1 MSDFSQSGT
10 ITTLHNLTDRP
21 LEELENELVGFSKKN
36 PMTLILPSLFSELE
50 GPALDGIVEKLAG
63 APYLNEIVIGLDRAD
78 KAQFEYAQ
86 KFFDRLPQQKKI
98 LWNDGPVLRALDKKL
113 AAEGLSPTE
122 EGKGRNVWF
131 CMGYILAANNSKVVA
146 LHDCDILTYERDLP
160 ARLFYPLANPLFE
173 FLFAKGY
180 YSRIHGNRLSGRAV
194 RLLVAPLISS
204 LKKLLGPEPYL
215 EFLDSF
221 RYTLSGEFGMRTEI
235 IPAMRIPG
243 DWSLEIGM
251 LSEVYRNTTT
261 RHVCQV
267 DIADNYDHK
276 HQVMGENDYS
286 GGLARMSHEIAKAMF
301 RKLATEGVTLS
312 SAFFRTLKATYYRM
326 ALDMIERY
334 EADALLNGLTF
345 DRHAEEQ
352 AVELFVQAVTK
363 AGEVYL
369 GHPEEVP
376 FMANW
381 NRVFSAIP
389 EFAEEMLEAVEVDN
403 R

>member
-1 MSDFSQSGT
+1 MSDFSQAGA

-21 LEELENELVGFSKKN
+21 LEAIEAELLGFSRKN

-50 GPALDGIVEKLAG
+50 GPALGKIIDKLAG
-63 APYLNEIVIGLDRAD
+63 AEYLHEIVIGLDRAD
-78 KAQFEYAQ
+78 ARQFEQARR
-86 KFFDRLPQQKKI
+86 FFDRLPQRKRI
-98 LWNDGPVLRALDKKL
+98 LWNDGPALRRLDARL
-113 AAEGLSPTE
+113 AEEGLAPTQ
-122 EGKGRNVWF
+122 EGKGRNVWY
-131 CMGYILAANNSKVVA
+131 CMGYILAANNAKVVA

-160 ARLFYPLANPLFE
+160 ARLFYPLANPLFD
-173 FLFAKGY
+173 FVFTKGY
-180 YSRIHGNRLSGRAV
+180 YSRINDHQLSGRVV

-204 LKKLLGPEPYL
+204 LVKLLEPQPYL
-215 EFLDSF
+215 EFLGSF
-221 RYTLSGEFGMRTEI
+221 RYPLSGEFGMRTEI
-235 IPAMRIPG
+235 IPAIRIPG
-243 DWSLEIGM
+243 DWSLEVGM
-251 LSEVYRNTTT
+251 LSEIYRNVSA

-276 HQVMGENDYS
+276 HQDMGGEDYDT
-286 GGLARMSHEIAKAMF
+286 GLARMAHEIAKALF
-301 RKLATEGVTLS
+301 RKLATEGVQLS
-312 SAFFRTLKATYYRM
+312 SAFFRTLKATYYRQ

-334 EADALLNGLTF
+334 EADALLNGLAF

-352 AVELFVQAVTK
+352 SVELFTRAVTR

-389 EFAEEMLEAVEVDN
+389 EFSEDLLEAVNEDN